1 MRERKKIKRYKE
13 KYRDRGR
20 EMEKKIMQ
28 AIEKEIKIKRKP
40 GKTDI
45 KVFGPTSLKT
55 IQSKKEKIRQ
65 KERENEL
72 QNDRYIDRQN

>member
-1 MRERKKIKRYKE
+1 MRERKKIKEKKRKREKE
-13 KYRDRGR
+13 KYRERGR

-28 AIEKEIKIKRKP
+28 AIEKEIKIKGKP

-45 KVFGPTSLKT
+45 KVFGPTSPKT

-72 QNDRYIDRQN
+72 QNDR